1 LIRVFSAMGM
11 HIIIDGY
18 NLVRQSKELSRLD
31 RTDIARGREA
41 LIERLAI
48 YHRFKPHRMTVVFDG
63 IGAPALS
70 PGRDRIKGI
79 EIVFSRDGQNADAVI
94 GRMVRQ
100 EGAAALVVSSDLAVV
115 RNAQACGAAVIESAE
130 FEGRMAMAGA
140 LEAGEPTEESLRAR
154 RISTRKKGEGRRLS
168 KRLRQN
174 QRRTAKL

>member
-1 LIRVFSAMGM
+1 MGM

-18 NLVRQSKELSRLD
+18 NLVRQSKDLSRLD
-31 RTDIARGREA
+31 RADISRGREA
-41 LIERLAI
+41 LIERLAV
-48 YHRFKPHRMTVVFDG
+48 YRRFKPHRMTVVFDG

-79 EIVFSRDGQNADAVI
+79 DIVFSREGQTADAVI

-100 EGAAALVVSSDLAVV
+100 EGATALVVSSDLAVV
-115 RNAQACGAAVIESAE
+115 RNAQACGAAVILSTD
-130 FEGRMAMAGA
+130 FEARMAMAGA
-140 LEAGEPTEESLRAR
+140 LEAEDETEGSLPGR
-154 RISTRKKGEGRRLS
+154 RVSTRKKGEGRRLP